1 MLVNLCCCWSSGRS
15 INLMPSH
22 THKTRTINRHRSQIW
37 PKKDP
42 QSTSTPWLLLLVLLL
57 LPSVAR
63 LAPHEML
70 INTCALFCQPQPP
83 SLLCSA
89 CLRASRRLCRGF
101 LVGPTLTL
109 SLLFLSRSRSHQHHH
124 TVGRRGDF
132 SDHPSAAL
140 HLLLLALLMLR
151 TFVDG
156 RPF

>member
-1 MLVNLCCCWSSGRS
+1 MLVNLCCCWSSGRP

-83 SLLCSA
+83 KLLCSA

-109 SLLFLSRSRSHQHHH
+109 SLFFSLSLSLTPTPSHRWKKGRLFRPP
-124 TVGRRGDF
+124 F
-132 SDHPSAAL
+132 
-140 HLLLLALLMLR
+140 
-151 TFVDG
+151 G
-156 RPF
+156 RPSSSSSGSSYAAYVC